1 MTDPRLLL
9 RTLPPVDRIIKESPL
24 PEMLAEYP
32 RPLVVEAVQ
41 QVVKFYRLKIES
53 AASGLTEKDLAVS
66 ALAQQAAQKIKKWFE
81 PSLRPVINATGIIL
95 HTNLGRSP
103 LPAASIKSITEVA
116 SGYCNLEYSLDSG
129 GRGSRQ
135 EHLED
140 LLCRLTG
147 AEAALV
153 VNNNAA
159 AVLLS
164 LHALAVDK
172 EVIVSRG
179 QLVEIGG
186 SFRLPEVLKFSGAV
200 LVEVGTT
207 NKVYSDDYE
216 EAIGERTAVLLKVH
230 PSNYRIVGFTS
241 EVGSAELASL
251 AHDRGL
257 LFIEDLGSGALLDL
271 TRYNL
276 EPEPTVKASVTAGA
290 DLVTFSGDKLLGG
303 PQSGIIVGR
312 RQLVER
318 LRRHQLARALR
329 VDKLTVAA
337 LESTL
342 KIYLD
347 EQRVYREIPVWR
359 MIAAGLDELLPRAEA
374 LARRIESLPGI
385 RAAVEVITGSSK
397 LGGGALPLQKLPT
410 YLVAISLSGMDAAF
424 LEKRLRQN
432 KPPVVAR
439 VQQDR
444 LLLDLRT
451 IFPEEECLLVKAV
464 QAVAEKQAPA

>member
-9 RTLPPVDRIIKESPL
+9 RALPPVDRVLTEPPL
-24 PEMLAEYP
+24 PAMLAEYP
-32 RPLVVEAVQ
+32 RPMVVEAVQ
-41 QVVKFYRLKIES
+41 KVVEYYRSRLES
-53 AASGLTEKDLAVS
+53 AAGGLTESDLAAS
-66 ALAQQAAQKIKKWFE
+66 ALAQQAARQVKQWFM
-81 PSLRPVINATGIIL
+81 PSLRPVINASGIIL

-103 LPAASIKSITEVA
+103 LPAAAIKAITKAA

-129 GRGSRQ
+129 QRGSRQ

-140 LLCRLTG
+140 LLCRLSG

-159 AVLLS
+159 AVLLA
-164 LHALAVDK
+164 LHALAADK
-172 EVIVSRG
+172 EVVVSRG

-186 SFRLPEVLKFSGAV
+186 SFRLPEVLKSSGAV

-207 NKVYSDDYE
+207 NKVYTGDYE
-216 EAIGERTAVLLKVH
+216 AAIGERTAVLLKVH

-251 AHDRGL
+251 AHSRGL
-257 LFIEDLGSGALLDL
+257 LFLEDLGSGALLDL
-271 TRYNL
+271 TRYHL
-276 EPEPTVKASVTAGA
+276 EPEPTVQESVAAGA
-290 DLVTFSGDKLLGG
+290 DLVCFSGDKLLGG

-312 RQLVER
+312 RHLVER

-347 EQRVYREIPVWR
+347 EQRVCREIPVWE
-359 MIAAGLDELLPRAEA
+359 MIAAGPGDLQQRAES
-374 LARRIESLPGI
+374 LAWQIGDILGPR
-385 RAAVEVITGSSK
+385 AVEVVPGSSK
-397 LGGGALPLQKLPT
+397 LGGGALPLQELPT
-410 YLVAISLSGMDAAF
+410 YLVAISPPRMEAAA
-424 LEKRLRQN
+424 LERRLRQGE
-432 KPPVVAR
+432 PPVIAR

-451 IFPEEECLLVKAV
+451 IFPEEERLLVDAIR
-464 QAVAEKQAPA
+464 AAGREPAG